1 MHRKVFYRQTYTA
14 PIQCIQKWFTVTEET
29 ANIDHFPQIYTLHE
43 RGAKTLGMRQSAV
56 SSLTGYVGTV
66 RQSGTSSPV
75 RHLQPPM
82 NTVSFRHPDYAQGRD
97 SLTSI
102 MGSLSSARVEDPHFA
117 DCNNQLT
124 HYQLTLMV
132 TLSQE

>member
-1 MHRKVFYRQTYTA
+1 MEETVKIDNSPQTY
-14 PIQCIQKWFTVTEET
+14 V
-29 ANIDHFPQIYTLHE
+29 LHE
-43 RGAKTLGMRQSAV
+43 KGAKTLGMRQSAV
-56 SSLTGYVGTV
+56 SSLTGHVGTV

-117 DCNNQLT
+117 DYNNQLT
-124 HYQLTLMV
+124 YYQLTLMV
-132 TLSQE
+132 ALSQE

>member
-14 PIQCIQKWFTVTEET
+14 SIQCIQKWFTVTEET

-82 NTVSFRHPDYAQGRD
+82 NRVRVQTLTDSHATSRKRRHSVFY
-97 SLTSI
+97 
-102 MGSLSSARVEDPHFA
+102 
-117 DCNNQLT
+117 
-124 HYQLTLMV
+124 Y
-132 TLSQE
+132 

>member
-82 NTVSFRHPDYAQGRD
+82 ITKNT
-97 SLTSI
+97 
-102 MGSLSSARVEDPHFA
+102 
-117 DCNNQLT
+117 QLF
-124 HYQLTLMV
+124 Y
-132 TLSQE
+132 S